1 MIRNT
6 FLGAYLAV
14 QWLRLSASTAGS
26 MGLIPGR
33 GTKISHA
40 MRSVAKKERNTS
52 LREDQQGSCGFKIH
66 QLEVVFEIK
75 EVDSHPKRVQGKHGD
90 VGDTL

>member
-1 MIRNT
+1 
-6 FLGAYLAV
+6 
-14 QWLRLSASTAGS
+14 
-26 MGLIPGR
+26 
-33 GTKISHA
+33 

-66 QLEVVFEIK
+66 QLEVVVEIK